1 MAEDPNNIR
10 WAQSKSFGK
19 EVLKKSGWVE
29 GEGLGKSQEGIKRAV
44 KVSKKDDVTG
54 IGYQAGVGETWSAQS
69 VGFAD
74 VLDRIKGKIRDS
86 VSETSE
92 SSENQEEK
100 VILSSTSSSTS
111 PVGSK
116 YTAMYAK
123 RHALK
128 TEGLQN
134 SQDASKAEILGASF
148 RKRSR
153 VSTPKSDTLN
163 SLNDRTTLKSSV
175 LQRLMVRVHSEEPQA
190 SSEDSLKSSVTV
202 VKPSPRPLK
211 CSETPFL
218 TQYVRLN

>member
-1 MAEDPNNIR
+1 MTEDPNNIR
-10 WAQSKSFGK
+10 WAESKSFGK

-29 GEGLGKSQEGIKRAV
+29 GEGLGKSQEGVKRAV

-74 VLDRIKGKIRDS
+74 VLDRLKGKIRNT
-86 VSETSE
+86 VSGASE
-92 SSENQEEK
+92 CTENQEE
-100 VILSSTSSSTS
+100 STMMSPITSLTS

-134 SQDASKAEILGASF
+134 SQETSKTEILGASF

-153 VSTPKSDTLN
+153 VSASKSSMLTT
-163 SLNDRTTLKSSV
+163 SNDESTLKSSV

-190 SSEDSLKSSVTV
+190 SSDDSLKSSVSV

-211 CSETPFL
+211 CLETPFL
-218 TQYVRLN
+218 NQ